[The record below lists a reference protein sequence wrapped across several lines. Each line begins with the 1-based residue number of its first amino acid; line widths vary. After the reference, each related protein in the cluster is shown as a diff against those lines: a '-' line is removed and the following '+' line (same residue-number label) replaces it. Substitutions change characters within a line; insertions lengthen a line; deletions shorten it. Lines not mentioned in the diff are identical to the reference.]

1 MTGLPYRLVEA
12 AEPLSFCNYIPK
24 PDSSSH
30 DPLKPPQIVERLQV
44 LADGLTQQPPKLVA
58 RMRIILPRGQR
69 CVTGKAAED
78 EEARVFRRH
87 WRQSVFDDWGI
98 HANLPLCLGGVRGL
112 TVQPSDLRIALFSG
126 NYNYVRDGANQAL
139 NRLVAYLLRQGA
151 RVRVYS
157 PTTDTPAFEP
167 AGDLVSL
174 PSISIPGRAEYRL
187 STGLPSNVRSDLA
200 SFAPNIVHISS
211 PDLAAHRAVSWAR
224 RRKIAVVASV
234 HTRFETYLSYY
245 NLQFFEPLIRAIM
258 RRIYRRCDALLV
270 PAQSTAAVLRAQRMN
285 KLIYMWTRGV
295 DREQFNPERRDLAWR
310 RGFGIEDD
318 EMVVM
323 FLGRLV
329 LEKGLDVFSDTI
341 SLLNERGVAQRPLV
355 IGDGPARTW
364 FEQHMPSGIFVGQQ
378 VGSDLARAVASSDVF
393 LNPSVTEAFG
403 NVTLEAMACGLPVV
417 AAAATGAT
425 NLVRDGETGML
436 VEPGDVEGFA
446 DALEAY
452 AKDPKLRRMHGAAGL
467 DYARTQD
474 WDEIN
479 GTVLKTYLR
488 VIERRERIARLTHR

>member
-1 MTGLPYRLVEA
+1 
-12 AEPLSFCNYIPK
+12 
-24 PDSSSH
+24 
-30 DPLKPPQIVERLQV
+30 
-44 LADGLTQQPPKLVA
+44 
-58 RMRIILPRGQR
+58 
-69 CVTGKAAED
+69 
-78 EEARVFRRH
+78 
-87 WRQSVFDDWGI
+87 
-98 HANLPLCLGGVRGL
+98 
-112 TVQPSDLRIALFSG
+112 VQPSDLRIALFSG

-151 RVRVYS
+151 TVRVYS
-157 PTTDTPAFEP
+157 PTTETPAFEP
-167 AGDLVSL
+167 AGDLISL
-174 PSISIPGRAEYRL
+174 PSVSIPGRAEYRL
-187 STGLPSNVRSDLA
+187 STGLPSSVRADLA
-200 SFAPNIVHISS
+200 EFDPNIVHISS
-211 PDLAAHRAVSWAR
+211 PDIAAHRAVSWAR
-224 RRKIAVVASV
+224 RRKIPVVASV

-245 NLQFFEPLIRAIM
+245 NLEFFEPLIRAIM

-295 DREQFNPERRDLAWR
+295 DREQFNPGRRDIEWR
-310 RGFGIEDD
+310 RSLGIADHELA
-318 EMVVM
+318 VM

-329 LEKGLDVFSDTI
+329 LEKGLDVFAETVD
-341 SLLNERGVAQRPLV
+341 LLVQRKVPHRPLV

-364 FEQHMPSGIFVGQQ
+364 FEQHMPNGIFVGQL

-425 NLVRDGETGML
+425 NLVRDDETGML

-446 DALEAY
+446 EALETY
-452 AKDPKLRRMHGAAGL
+452 ARKPDLRRQHGEAGL
-467 DYARTQD
+467 EYARTQD

-479 GTVLKTYLR
+479 GAVLKTYLR
-488 VIERRERIARLTHR
+488 VIERRERIARVTRR